1 MGFLV
6 DTSVL
11 IELERAES
19 SLASN
24 FGDQVIYLAA
34 VSASELLHGVHRANT
49 THRGRARRGSYV
61 EKILQA
67 IPVIAFD
74 LDVARVYAQ
83 IWADLRAKGHNIGA
97 HDLQIAATALHCDL
111 AVLTANARG
120 FNVVPELTVQ
130 CWPPQAPD

>member
-49 THRGRARRGSYV
+49 AHRRARRENCV
-61 EKILQA
+61 EKILRA
-67 IPVIAFD
+67 IPVIPFD

-111 AVLTANARG
+111 AVLTANARD
-120 FNVVPELTVQ
+120 FNVIAELAVQ
-130 CWPPQAPD
+130 CWPPQGTA